1 MLNRDR
7 LFAAIRELDPAGITR
22 RLNDLQRHRGEY
34 IVEGPNYLWSIDGYC
49 KLEFWGIEIYAA
61 VDAYSRYVVWSYV
74 GVTGR
79 TAVSVLRQYLDTLG
93 EENIHPQI
101 IRSDHGV
108 ETTLIASA
116 HHQFM
121 QHHKPGS
128 LLTEIYWFGTSVAN
142 QRIEAWWGQ
151 LSKSMLYRWKVCYYF
166 YY

>member
-7 LFAAIRELDPAGITR
+7 LFAAIRKLDPAGITR

-108 ETTLIASA
+108 ETTLIKS
-116 HHQFM
+116 
-121 QHHKPGS
+121 KR
-128 LLTEIYWFGTSVAN
+128 
-142 QRIEAWWGQ
+142 RIRG
-151 LSKSMLYRWKVCYYF
+151 
-166 YY
+166 